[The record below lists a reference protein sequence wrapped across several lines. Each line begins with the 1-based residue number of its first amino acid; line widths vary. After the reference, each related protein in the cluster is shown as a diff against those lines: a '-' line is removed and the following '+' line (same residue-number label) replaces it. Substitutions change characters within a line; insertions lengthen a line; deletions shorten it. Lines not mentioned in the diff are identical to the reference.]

1 MTQFFSFFI
10 VLLTAVLFSHFFT
23 RIKVPWVVALIF
35 GGLAIGPYGLG
46 IFSPDETISFLAN
59 IGLVFL
65 MFMAGLE
72 TRFSDIAGLKGKIV
86 FVAFLNSFIPALIG
100 VVVGLVLGYD
110 WTTALFL
117 GVIFMSSSIAI
128 LIPSFQTLKIIGSQF
143 GKLIVGAT
151 IAIDALSLI
160 LLSIFLQIESDTSLT
175 LILISYPFIIL
186 ILISLAW
193 LIPKIR
199 SRFKE
204 QAEEQDL
211 FEKELRFILL
221 ILIGLVVF
229 FELVGLHAIIAGFF
243 AGLILAKSVKS
254 KITKA
259 KLHAVSY
266 GLFIPL
272 FFVVVGSNIDLDVFS
287 NAKQAI
293 LLVSTVVLASIIAKA
308 LSGWLAGKILGYTNK
323 ESLFIGISTTPSL
336 STTLAVAFLGFGQG
350 ILSQDLLTAIIILS
364 VVTSILAPIFITRLG
379 PAIKSHQVLLR
390 GHEQE

>member
-1 MTQFFSFFI
+1 MTPFFSFFI

-23 RIKVPWVVALIF
+23 RIKVPWVVALIL

-72 TRFSDIAGLKGKIV
+72 TRFSDIAGLKKQIIV
-86 FVAFLNSFIPALIG
+86 IAFLNSFIPALVGI
-100 VVVGLVLGYD
+100 VVGLALGYD

-128 LIPSFQTLKIIGSQF
+128 LIPSFQSLKIVGSQF
-143 GKLIVGAT
+143 GKLIVGST
-151 IAIDALSLI
+151 IIIDALSLI
-160 LLSIFLQIESDTSLT
+160 LLSVFLQVSSDTPLT

-186 ILISLAW
+186 ALLALAW

-199 SRFKE
+199 SRFE
-204 QAEEQDL
+204 ETAEEQDL

-229 FELVGLHAIIAGFF
+229 FELIGLHAIIAGFF

-272 FFVVVGSNIDLDVFS
+272 FFVVIGSNIDLNVFTD
-287 NAKQAI
+287 AKQAL
-293 LLVSTVVLASIIAKA
+293 LLVSTVVLASIITKA
-308 LSGWLAGKILGYTNK
+308 VSGWLAGKILGYTDK
-323 ESLFIGISTTPSL
+323 ESLFIGLSTTPSL

-350 ILSQDLLTAIIILS
+350 ILSQDLLTAIIVLS

-379 PAIKSHQVLLR
+379 SAVKSHQVLLR